1 MAIGLKV
8 PEPASRS
15 CTTLGISH
23 NWCPWQLVP
32 LPSRRRED
40 SKMQEYSVRQFWA
53 WRSLTACSVLLVS
66 ASFGPASEL
75 KIEVVDEQSRPLPCR
90 MLVRPVGGECIVPEG
105 AVIVPTPPD
114 KWFACA
120 GNAVVE
126 VPKGDVLLRVERG
139 LEYAR
144 FKQQIEVIA
153 PQTTRTVTLRRWVD
167 MRSRGYLCGENHV
180 HVAPAELGPMLVAE
194 GLDFG
199 TSLTWWNGPD
209 ARRPIPAGS
218 QRVSPL
224 EFAGQSVASSVFDAE
239 LEYGWG
245 AAYIQNLPAPMP
257 IETDRARPNLDYV
270 RHACEAGGL
279 VSYQAGWS
287 REVLLDALLGS
298 VHVVNICNNNFHLHR
313 FQPRSHYSNLL
324 QVPDFP
330 VYEDTDQGMM
340 QMNTDT
346 YYRLLNCGLKL
357 AAGAGTA
364 IGVKPNPVGYNR
376 AYVRVPAGASLPEF
390 NIAWAAGQ
398 NFVTNGPVI
407 FLKAAAGQKPGDT
420 IELSA
425 AGDRVSVELMILSD
439 QPLTAAEIVVNGHV
453 AHAFDVAD
461 ERQFSG
467 TAEIDI
473 REGSWLAARCTA
485 RDDLLSAQELSVYR
499 WGEDEHRFRQRP
511 SRLRFAHTSPI
522 YLSVDGKGAA
532 VVESIREGLLMLDHF
547 ERFTREQADD
557 QHIGS
562 TTAAIEKARA
572 ELKTRL
578 TSP

>member
-1 MAIGLKV
+1 M
-8 PEPASRS
+8 
-15 CTTLGISH
+15 
-23 NWCPWQLVP
+23 
-32 LPSRRRED
+32 
-40 SKMQEYSVRQFWA
+40 
-53 WRSLTACSVLLVS
+53 
-66 ASFGPASEL
+66 
-75 KIEVVDEQSRPLPCR
+75 
-90 MLVRPVGGECIVPEG
+90 
-105 AVIVPTPPD
+105 VPTPPD

-126 VPKGDVLLRVERG
+126 VREGAILLRVERG
-139 LEYAR
+139 LEYVR
-144 FKQQIEVIA
+144 FKQEIEVNA
-153 PQTTRTVTLRRWVD
+153 PETTKTVTLRRWVD

-209 ARRPIPAGS
+209 ARRPIPTGS

-224 EFAGQSVASSVFDAE
+224 KFAGQSVPSSVFDAE

-245 AAYIQNLPAPMP
+245 ATYIQDLPAPMP
-257 IETDRARPNLDYV
+257 IETNRARPNLDYV

-287 REVLLDALLGS
+287 REVLLDALLGY

-330 VYEDTDQGMM
+330 VYDDTDQGMM
-340 QMNTDT
+340 RMNTDT

-376 AYVRVPAGASLPEF
+376 AYVCVPGAAPLQDFNKAWTAGK
-390 NIAWAAGQ
+390 
-398 NFVTNGPVI
+398 NFVTNGPMI

-420 IELSA
+420 IALTA
-425 AGDRVSVELMILSD
+425 GGDRVAVELTILSD
-439 QPLTAAEIVVNGHV
+439 QPLTAAEIVVNGQV
-453 AHAFDVAD
+453 VHAFEVA
-461 ERQFSG
+461 EKRQFSG
-467 TAEIDI
+467 TAEIDV
-473 REGSWLAARCTA
+473 RKGSWLAARCTA
-485 RDDLLSAQELSVYR
+485 RDDLLSDQELSVYR
-499 WGEDEHRFRQRP
+499 SGKDEYRFRQRP

-522 YLSVDGKGAA
+522 YLSVDGQGA
-532 VVESIREGLLMLDHF
+532 VVAESIREGLLMLDHF

-557 QHIGS
+557 QYIRA
-562 TTAAIEKARA
+562 TTAAIEKGRA
-572 ELKTRL
+572 ELEARL
-578 TSP
+578 TSR

>member
-1 MAIGLKV
+1 
-8 PEPASRS
+8 
-15 CTTLGISH
+15 
-23 NWCPWQLVP
+23 
-32 LPSRRRED
+32 
-40 SKMQEYSVRQFWA
+40 MQMQSIHPFSA
-53 WRSLTACSVLLVS
+53 WWSATVSLMLLTSVL
-66 ASFGPASEL
+66 AAPAAEL
-75 KIEVVDEQSRPLPCR
+75 QIKIVDEQGCPLACR
-90 MLVRPVGGECIVPEG
+90 VLVRPDVGDCIVPEG
-105 AVIVPTPPD
+105 AVMVPTPPD
-114 KWFACA
+114 KWFAST
-120 GNAVVE
+120 GNTVVE
-126 VPKGDVLLRVERG
+126 VPEGDALLRVERG
-139 LEYAR
+139 LEFVR
-144 FKQQIEVIA
+144 FKQEIKVSA
-153 PQTTRTVTLRRWVD
+153 SKTAKTVTLRRWVD

-224 EFAGQSVASSVFDAE
+224 EFAGQSVPSSVFDAE

-257 IETDRARPNLDYV
+257 IETNRARPNLDYV

-287 REVLLDALLGS
+287 REVLLDALLGY

-313 FQPRSHYSNLL
+313 FQPRSNYSNLL
-324 QVPDFP
+324 QVPDLP

-357 AAGAGTA
+357 ATGAGTA

-376 AYVRVPAGASLPEF
+376 AYVRVPADASLPAF
-390 NIAWAAGQ
+390 NKAWAAGK
-398 NFVTNGPVI
+398 NFVTNGPMI
-407 FLKAAAGQKPGDT
+407 FLKTATGQKPGDT

-425 AGDRVSVELMILSD
+425 DGDRVSVELAILSD
-439 QPLTAAEIVVNGHV
+439 QPSTTAEIVVNGQV
-453 AHAFDVAD
+453 AHAF
-461 ERQFSG
+461 EITEKCQFSG
-467 TAEIDI
+467 TTEIDI
-473 REGSWLAARCTA
+473 RKGSWLAARCTA
-485 RDDLLSAQELSVYR
+485 RDDLLSDQELSVYR

-522 YLSVDGKGAA
+522 YLSVGGQGVA

-547 ERFTREQADD
+547 ERFTREQADE
-557 QHIGS
+557 QYVGP
-562 TTAAIEKARA
+562 TTLAIERART
-572 ELKTRL
+572 ELKARL

>member
-1 MAIGLKV
+1 MQVHSVHSFSAR
-8 PEPASRS
+8 RS
-15 CTTLGISH
+15 
-23 NWCPWQLVP
+23 VA
-32 LPSRRRED
+32 
-40 SKMQEYSVRQFWA
+40 V
-53 WRSLTACSVLLVS
+53 SLILLVS
-66 ASFGPASEL
+66 ASVGPASEL
-75 KIEVVDEQSRPLPCR
+75 RITVVDEQSRPLPCR
-90 MLVRPVGGECIVPEG
+90 VLVRPVGGDCIVPDG
-105 AVIVPTPPD
+105 AVMVPTPPD

-126 VPKGDVLLRVERG
+126 VREGAILLRVERG
-139 LEYAR
+139 LEYVR
-144 FKQQIEVIA
+144 FKQEIEVNA
-153 PQTTRTVTLRRWVD
+153 PETTKTVTLRRWVD

-209 ARRPIPAGS
+209 ARRPIPTGS

-224 EFAGQSVASSVFDAE
+224 KFAGQSVPSSVFDAE

-257 IETDRARPNLDYV
+257 IETNRARPNLDYV

-287 REVLLDALLGS
+287 REVLLDALLGY

-313 FQPRSHYSNLL
+313 FQPRTHYSNLL

-330 VYEDTDQGMM
+330 VYEGTDQGMM
-340 QMNTDT
+340 RMNTDT

-376 AYVRVPAGASLPEF
+376 AYVRVPADASLQEF
-390 NIAWAAGQ
+390 NKAWAAGK
-398 NFVTNGPVI
+398 NFVTNGPMI
-407 FLKAAAGQKPGDT
+407 FLKTETGQKPGDT
-420 IELSA
+420 IELKA
-425 AGDRVSVELMILSD
+425 DDDPVSVELTILSD
-439 QPLTAAEIVVNGHV
+439 QPLTTAEVMLNGEVV
-453 AHAFDVAD
+453 HAFEVAGKS
-461 ERQFSG
+461 EFSG
-467 TAEIDI
+467 TTEIDV
-473 REGSWLAARCTA
+473 RKGSWLAARCTA
-485 RDDLLSAQELSVYR
+485 RDDLLSDQELSVYR
-499 WGEDEHRFRQRP
+499 SGDDEHRFRQRP

-522 YLSVDGKGAA
+522 YLSVGGQDAA
-532 VVESIREGLLMLDHF
+532 VEESIREGLLMLDHF

-557 QHIGS
+557 QYIRA
-562 TTAAIEKARA
+562 TTAAIEKGRA
-572 ELKTRL
+572 ELEARL
-578 TSP
+578 TSR